1 MRALRVLKDADFGIA
16 QWENIMQ
23 SAWEKLTGG
32 QCNLNTPEVKHKPRT
47 ARQLKSNMQAQLNH
61 VERKFDKIAALNAQG
76 TQESRKE
83 ARRMSDSWTRRGSMD
98 TKGFF
103 NQAAARAAKRV
114 TS

>member
-1 MRALRVLKDADFGIA
+1 
-16 QWENIMQ
+16 MQ

-32 QCNLNTPEVKHKPRT
+32 QCNLNTPEVKHKPLT
-47 ARQLKSNMQAQLNH
+47 ARQVKNNMRAQLNH
-61 VERKFDKIAALNAQG
+61 VERKFDKIAALDAQG

-114 TS
+114 MA